1 MRSSRGAPAVA
12 ASRGIGE
19 ILVSEGV
26 ITTKQLEEAYRLGR
40 QQRQGVGRILLSLG
54 YAGQSDLAKAMARR
68 LRLKFVELGAD
79 DVDPDVANMVD
90 KKLLRR
96 YGMLPL
102 RVEDGRLVVA
112 MKDPANLHA
121 IEDLRMLSGYS
132 ISPVVVAASDLRRV
146 FDRLFGDGDEVA
158 ELLEEASTEAPKE
171 DRENVEL
178 RENRGPS
185 GAPTVRLV
193 GSILRRAAGDGASDI
208 HLEPRGEEL
217 TVRFRVDGML
227 REVMSVPSALQS
239 GVVAR
244 LKVLASL
251 DIAERRLPQDG
262 RFSATLEDG
271 RMDLRV
277 ATLPTTFGE
286 KVVLRLL
293 DNADLRTDLRGL
305 GLSRKML
312 TSYEKV
318 FRRPYGT
325 VLVTGPTGSG
335 KSTTLYATLG
345 ELNAT
350 EKNIVTVEDP
360 VEYRMRG
367 INQVQVNPRIGL
379 TFHSGLRSILRSDPD
394 VVMIGEIRDRET
406 AKTSVEAALTG
417 HLVLATLHTN
427 NAPAAV
433 TRLTDM
439 GVEPFLTASAVDCV
453 IAQRL
458 ARRLCERCKRPED
471 VDEKAIRELGLDGRR
486 FAGVTRN
493 FHAAVG
499 CERCSGTGYAGR
511 IGVYEVML
519 VDEQLR
525 RLILRGASADEIDA
539 AARKAG
545 MIPLRE
551 DGLAKAAQ
559 GITTVEEVLLTVL

>member
-1 MRSSRGAPAVA
+1 V
-12 ASRGIGE
+12 
-19 ILVSEGV
+19 
-26 ITTKQLEEAYRLGR
+26 
-40 QQRQGVGRILLSLG
+40 
-54 YAGQSDLAKAMARR
+54 
-68 LRLKFVELGAD
+68 
-79 DVDPDVANMVD
+79 
-90 KKLLRR
+90 
-96 YGMLPL
+96 
-102 RVEDGRLVVA
+102 
-112 MKDPANLHA
+112 
-121 IEDLRMLSGYS
+121 
-132 ISPVVVAASDLRRV
+132 
-146 FDRLFGDGDEVA
+146 
-158 ELLEEASTEAPKE
+158 
-171 DRENVEL
+171 
-178 RENRGPS
+178 
-185 GAPTVRLV
+185 
-193 GSILRRAAGDGASDI
+193 
-208 HLEPRGEEL
+208 
-217 TVRFRVDGML
+217 L
-227 REVMSVPSALQS
+227 REVMSVPPALQG

-262 RFSATLEDG
+262 RFSANLDDG
-271 RMDLRV
+271 KMDMRV
-277 ATLPTTFGE
+277 STLPTTFGE

-293 DNADLRTDLRGL
+293 HNADLRTDLRGL
-305 GLSRKML
+305 GFTRKML
-312 TSYEKV
+312 RSYEAV

-325 VLVTGPTGSG
+325 ILVTGPTGSG

-345 ELNAT
+345 ELNAV

-458 ARRLCERCKRPED
+458 ARRLCERCKRPAD
-471 VDEKAIRELGLDGRR
+471 MDEKALRELGLDGPRSAKGR
-486 FAGVTRN
+486 KN

-499 CERCSGTGYAGR
+499 CERCAGTGYAGR
-511 IGVYEVML
+511 IGVYEIML

-525 RLILRGASADEIDA
+525 RLILQGASVDEIEA
-539 AARKAG
+539 AARAVG
-545 MIPLRE
+545 MIPLKE

>member
-1 MRSSRGAPAVA
+1 M
-12 ASRGIGE
+12 
-19 ILVSEGV
+19 SEGV
-26 ITTKQLEEAYRLGR
+26 ITTRQLEEAYRLGR

-68 LRLKFVELGAD
+68 LRLEFVELGAD
-79 DVDPDVANMVD
+79 DVDPEVANLVD

-121 IEDLRMLSGYS
+121 IEDLRMLSGYT

-158 ELLEEASTEAPKE
+158 ELLEEASAEAPKE

-178 RENRGPS
+178 REHRGPS

-217 TVRFRVDGML
+217 TVRFRVDGVL
-227 REVMSVPSALQS
+227 REVMSVPAALQG

-293 DNADLRTDLRGL
+293 DNADIRTDLRGL
-305 GLSRKML
+305 GLSQKML
-312 TSYEKV
+312 ASYEKV

-345 ELNAT
+345 ELNAA
-350 EKNIVTVEDP
+350 EKNVVTVEDP

-471 VDEKAIRELGLDGRR
+471 VDEKAIRDLGPDGRR
-486 FAGVTRN
+486 FAGVKGN

-499 CERCSGTGYAGR
+499 CERCSGTGYTGR

-545 MIPLRE
+545 MVPLRE
-551 DGLAKAAQ
+551 DGLLKAAQ

>member
-1 MRSSRGAPAVA
+1 MRSRRGAPVGG

-26 ITTKQLEEAYRLGR
+26 ITSRQLEEAYRLGR
-40 QQRQGVGRILLSLG
+40 QQRQGVGRTLLSLG
-54 YAGQSDLAKAMARR
+54 YVGQSDLARALARR
-68 LRLKFVELGAD
+68 LRLEFVDLSVD
-79 DVDPDVANMVD
+79 DVDPEVASLVD

-121 IEDLRMLSGYS
+121 LEDLRMLSGYA
-132 ISPVVVAASDLRRV
+132 ISPVVVAAGDLRRV
-146 FDRLFGDGDEVA
+146 FGRLFGDGDEVA
-158 ELLEEASTEAPKE
+158 ELLAEASAEAPKE
-171 DRENVEL
+171 DQRDVEL
-178 RENRGPS
+178 REHREAS

-208 HLEPRGEEL
+208 HLEPRGAEL
-217 TVRFRVDGML
+217 AVRFRVDGVL
-227 REVMSVPSALQS
+227 REVMSVPPALQG

-244 LKVLASL
+244 LKVLAGL

-262 RFSATLEDG
+262 RFSATLDDG
-271 RMDLRV
+271 KMDLRV
-277 ATLPTTFGE
+277 STLPTTFGE

-305 GLSRKML
+305 GFSRQTL
-312 TSYEKV
+312 ERYEAV

-325 VLVTGPTGSG
+325 ILVTGPTGSG

-345 ELNAT
+345 EINST

-360 VEYRMRG
+360 VEYRMHG
-367 INQVQVNPRIGL
+367 INQVQVNPKIGL
-379 TFHSGLRSILRSDPD
+379 TFHAGLRSILRSDPD

-458 ARRLCERCKRPED
+458 ARRLCERCKRPAD
-471 VDEKAIRELGLDGRR
+471 IDETALRELGLHGQRL
-486 FAGVTRN
+486 AGAKNN

-499 CERCSGTGYAGR
+499 CGRCAGTGYAGR
-511 IGVYEVML
+511 IGVYEIML
-519 VDEQLR
+519 VDEALR
-525 RLILRGASADEIDA
+525 RLILRGASADEIGA

-545 MIPLRE
+545 MVPLRE
-551 DGLAKAAQ
+551 DGLAKAAR

>member
-1 MRSSRGAPAVA
+1 V
-12 ASRGIGE
+12 SRGIGE

-26 ITTKQLEEAYRLGR
+26 ITKKQLEEAYRLGR
-40 QQRQGVGRILLSLG
+40 QQRQGVGKILLSLG
-54 YAGQSDLAKAMARR
+54 YVGQSDLAKALARR
-68 LRLKFVELGAD
+68 LRLEFIELSVE
-79 DVDPDVANMVD
+79 DVDPDVADLVD
-90 KKLLRR
+90 RKVLRR

-102 RVEDGRLVVA
+102 RVDEGRLVVA

-121 IEDLRMLSGYS
+121 LDDLRMLSGYT

-146 FDRLFGDGDEVA
+146 FDSLFGDGDGVA
-158 ELLEEASTEAPKE
+158 ELLEEASAEAPKE
-171 DRENVEL
+171 AREDVEL
-178 RENRGPS
+178 HEHRSAS

-193 GSILRRAAGDGASDI
+193 GSILRRAAGEGASDI
-208 HLEPRGEEL
+208 HLEPRGAEL
-217 TVRFRVDGML
+217 TVRFRVDGAL
-227 REVMSVPSALQS
+227 REVMSVPSALQG

-262 RFSATLEDG
+262 RFSATLDDG
-271 RMDLRV
+271 KVDLRV
-277 ATLPTTFGE
+277 STLPTIFGE

-305 GLSRKML
+305 GFSRKML
-312 TSYEKV
+312 RSYEAV

-325 VLVTGPTGSG
+325 ILVTGPTGSG

-417 HLVLATLHTN
+417 HLVL
-427 NAPAAV
+427 
-433 TRLTDM
+433 TR
-439 GVEPFLTASAVDCV
+439 FL
-453 IAQRL
+453 
-458 ARRLCERCKRPED
+458 
-471 VDEKAIRELGLDGRR
+471 
-486 FAGVTRN
+486 F
-493 FHAAVG
+493 
-499 CERCSGTGYAGR
+499 Y
-511 IGVYEVML
+511 
-519 VDEQLR
+519 
-525 RLILRGASADEIDA
+525 
-539 AARKAG
+539 
-545 MIPLRE
+545 
-551 DGLAKAAQ
+551 
-559 GITTVEEVLLTVL
+559 

>member
-1 MRSSRGAPAVA
+1 M
-12 ASRGIGE
+12 
-19 ILVSEGV
+19 SEGV

-40 QQRQGVGRILLSLG
+40 QQHQGVGRILLSLG
-54 YAGQSDLAKAMARR
+54 YAGQSDLAKAMASR
-68 LRLKFVELGAD
+68 LHLKFVELGAD
-79 DVDPDVANMVD
+79 DVDPDVANLVD

-121 IEDLRMLSGYS
+121 IEDLRMLSGYT

-158 ELLEEASTEAPKE
+158 ELLEEASAEAPKE

-178 RENRGPS
+178 REHRGHS

-193 GSILRRAAGDGASDI
+193 DSILRRAAGDGASDI

-217 TVRFRVDGML
+217 TVRFRVDGVL
-227 REVMSVPSALQS
+227 REVMSVPSALQG

-305 GLSRKML
+305 GFSRNML
-312 TSYEKV
+312 ASYQKV

-458 ARRLCERCKRPED
+458 ARRLCERCKRPAD
-471 VDEKAIRELGLDGRR
+471 VDEKAIRELGPDGRR
-486 FAGVTRN
+486 FAGVKRN

-499 CERCSGTGYAGR
+499 CERCSGTGYNGR
-511 IGVYEVML
+511 IGVYEIML

-525 RLILRGASADEIDA
+525 RLILRGATADEIEA

-545 MIPLRE
+545 MVPLRE
-551 DGLAKAAQ
+551 DGLLKAAQ
-559 GITTVEEVLLTVL
+559 GITTVEEILLTVL

>member
-1 MRSSRGAPAVA
+1 M
-12 ASRGIGE
+12 
-19 ILVSEGV
+19 
-26 ITTKQLEEAYRLGR
+26 
-40 QQRQGVGRILLSLG
+40 G
-54 YAGQSDLAKAMARR
+54 YVGQSDLARATARR
-68 LRLKFVELGAD
+68 LRLKFVELGVD
-79 DVDPDVANMVD
+79 DVDPDVAQLVD
-90 KKLLRR
+90 KKVLRR

-102 RVEDGRLVVA
+102 RLEDGRLVVA

-121 IEDLRMLSGYS
+121 IEDLSMLSGYT
-132 ISPVVVAASDLRRV
+132 ISPVVVSASDLRRV

-158 ELLEEASTEAPKE
+158 ELLEEASAEVPKE
-171 DRENVEL
+171 DLENVEL
-178 RENRGPS
+178 RE
-185 GAPTVRLV
+185 
-193 GSILRRAAGDGASDI
+193 
-208 HLEPRGEEL
+208 HRGEEL
-217 TVRFRVDGML
+217 RVRFRVDGVL
-227 REVMSVPSALQS
+227 REVMSVPSALQG

-271 RMDLRV
+271 KMDLRV

-305 GLSRKML
+305 GFTRDML
-312 TSYEKV
+312 RGYEKV
-318 FRRPYGT
+318 YRRPYGT

-345 ELNAT
+345 ELNAA

-379 TFHSGLRSILRSDPD
+379 TFHAGLRSILRSDPD

-427 NAPAAV
+427 NAPAAI
-433 TRLTDM
+433 TGLTDM
-439 GVEPFLTASAVDCV
+439 GVEPFLTASAVDSV
-453 IAQRL
+453 IAQKL
-458 ARRLCERCKRPED
+458 ARRLYERCKRPAEM
-471 VDEKAIRELGLDGRR
+471 DENVLCEIGLDRVR
-486 FAGVTRN
+486 FAGVEKN
-493 FHAAVG
+493 FHA
-499 CERCSGTGYAGR
+499 
-511 IGVYEVML
+511 
-519 VDEQLR
+519 
-525 RLILRGASADEIDA
+525 
-539 AARKAG
+539 
-545 MIPLRE
+545 
-551 DGLAKAAQ
+551 
-559 GITTVEEVLLTVL
+559 